1 MNFLAHLVLSPG
13 GEKIM
18 AGNFFADRV
27 RGSSWKSLEAD
38 YAQGVLLHRRIDHF
52 TDQHPLIREAKQ
64 LIDARFGLFRGVL
77 LDVFWDHFLALD
89 FARHTDGF
97 VLPEFAEH
105 AHQTLAA
112 HAPVFH
118 PDATRIIEAMIRGKW
133 LVGYAE
139 IDGVDRVLRQM
150 SQRFSRENPMAEGAE
165 ALREAHAELAAI
177 FEDLWPE
184 MITEFGLHRSKFIGK
199 V

>member
-52 TDQHPLIREAKQ
+52 TDQHPIVREAKQ
-64 LIDARFGLFRGVL
+64 FIHPRFGLFRGVL
-77 LDVFWDHFLALD
+77 LDVFWDHFLACD
-89 FARHTDGF
+89 FDRHTGGLD
-97 VLPEFAEH
+97 LAEFAEY

-118 PDATRIIEAMIRGKW
+118 PEAPRMIDAMVRGQW

-139 IDGVDRVLRQM
+139 MDGVDRVLRQM
-150 SQRFSRENPMAEGAE
+150 SQRFPLQNPMGEGAD
-165 ALREAHAELAAI
+165 ALREAHG
-177 FEDLWPE
+177 DLEPLFNTFWLDLVA
-184 MITEFGLHRSKFIGK
+184 EFGLYSKG
-199 V
+199 

>member
-52 TDQHPLIREAKQ
+52 TDQHPIVREAKQ
-64 LIDARFGLFRGVL
+64 LIHPQFGLFRGVL
-77 LDVFWDHFLALD
+77 LDVFWDHFLARD
-89 FARHTDGF
+89 FGRLTGGF
-97 VLPEFAEH
+97 ALPKFADY
-105 AHQTLAA
+105 AHQTLTA
-112 HAPVFH
+112 HALVFH
-118 PDATRIIEAMIRGKW
+118 PEAPRMIEAMIRGKW

-150 SQRFSRENPMAEGAE
+150 SQRFPRQNPMAEGAE
-165 ALREAHAELAAI
+165 ALREAHG
-177 FEDLWPE
+177 DLEPLFNAFWLDLVS
-184 MITEFGLHRSKFIGK
+184 EFGLSAGG
-199 V
+199 

>member
-1 MNFLAHLVLSPG
+1 VNFLAHLVLSPG

-97 VLPEFAEH
+97 VLPNLQSTPIKRWQLMPPFFTPMH
-105 AHQTLAA
+105 
-112 HAPVFH
+112 PV
-118 PDATRIIEAMIRGKW
+118 
-133 LVGYAE
+133 
-139 IDGVDRVLRQM
+139 
-150 SQRFSRENPMAEGAE
+150 
-165 ALREAHAELAAI
+165 
-177 FEDLWPE
+177 
-184 MITEFGLHRSKFIGK
+184 
-199 V
+199 